1 MRIDKSQY
9 KLFPDHVL
17 YEPVAGLTI
26 RQAVEDSIQIS
37 AFENMPVHVNINDIT
52 LIVHRNSRIST
63 LVAKYLLMLERRNYQ
78 KLVLESKQNKR

>member
-37 AFENMPVHVNINDIT
+37 AFENLPVHININDIT
-52 LIVHRNSRIST
+52 LTVHRNSKIEK
-63 LVAKYLLMLERRNYQ
+63 LVFEYFAKLERRHKQ
-78 KLVLESKQNKR
+78 IEITSKEKTR